1 MQVGLELQS
10 TKMYVL
16 TSETKLNKLFFRKQ
30 QGISSAN
37 EPLAFQS
44 SDESMD
50 DTATKPVHTKSV
62 ESKPN
67 KSKPKQLE
75 LTKNRKE
82 LLNKNKIKNKKRTRR
97 GYGTKNRKNKLIKIN
112 QNLTIVGTNSA
123 GLTSKKESF
132 FNLVNS
138 LNPSI
143 ITI

>member
-62 ESKPN
+62 ESEPN

-82 LLNKNKIKNKKRTRR
+82 LLNKNKI
-97 GYGTKNRKNKLIKIN
+97 
-112 QNLTIVGTNSA
+112 
-123 GLTSKKESF
+123 
-132 FNLVNS
+132 
-138 LNPSI
+138 
-143 ITI
+143 

>member
-16 TSETKLNKLFFRKQ
+16 TSENKWDKLFFRKQ

-37 EPLAFQS
+37 EPLAVQS

-62 ESKPN
+62 ESEPN

-82 LLNKNKIKNKKRTRR
+82 LLNKNKI
-97 GYGTKNRKNKLIKIN
+97 
-112 QNLTIVGTNSA
+112 
-123 GLTSKKESF
+123 
-132 FNLVNS
+132 
-138 LNPSI
+138 
-143 ITI
+143 